1 MNKLNRVGID
11 RITISNVVEV
21 DGRFSEPLIDYFQKF
36 TKRNLKKDPFV
47 VAKKSRI
54 VFSLGN
60 FSLVCGNYASG
71 YANLEIH
78 AADKN
83 GNNLYNMQVCDIK
96 KKIPDILNY
105 FQERYGINFL
115 DESYF
120 KISKVEINATFE
132 MKEKPEKYEDC
143 LTLLQYGFTGAN
155 GTYATYYTREN
166 MLPKLETLY
175 LVDANDNKNYSIKVY
190 DKNKEL
196 ESKKCDTYGYNNCLR
211 FEITIKKQCEL
222 KAIIPSL
229 MLSDLEDANI
239 TQYFWKR
246 FNKAISRV
254 DSFLQ
259 DRMRL
264 PLEITKKEY
273 IPSVATVFMDTIL
286 ENGIYGNN
294 IVHSF
299 FQKLIEIEQ
308 LIQLPVFVSVL
319 RLEKMIENEMFLSKE
334 KANYCINALK
344 DDNSFDI
351 RKELYIDKIY
361 MRERRW
367 NEIKFKLQTLS
378 VVG

>member
-1 MNKLNRVGID
+1 MNKLGQVGID
-11 RITISNVVEV
+11 RITITNVL
-21 DGRFSEPLIDYFQKF
+21 DIHGRFPEPLIDYFQKL
-36 TKRNLKKDPFV
+36 TDKNLKTDPYI
-47 VAKKSRI
+47 VAKKSKI
-54 VFSLGN
+54 IFSLGN
-60 FSLVCGNYASG
+60 FSLVCGNYAFG

-96 KKIPDILNY
+96 KKIPDILNF
-105 FQERYGINFL
+105 FQARYGIHFL
-115 DESYF
+115 DKSYY
-120 KISKVEINATFE
+120 KVSKVEINATFE
-132 MKEKPEKYEDC
+132 MKEKTEKYEDC
-143 LTLLQYGFTGAN
+143 LTLLQYGFSGAN
-155 GTYATYYTREN
+155 GAYATYYTREN

-190 DKNKEL
+190 DKIKEL
-196 ESKKCDTYGYNNCLR
+196 ESKKCDTYGYDNCLR

-229 MLSDLEDANI
+229 MLSDLEDTNI

-264 PLEITKKEY
+264 PLEITKKVY
-273 IPSVATVFMDTIL
+273 VPSVATVFMDTIL
-286 ENGIYGNN
+286 DKGIYGNN
-294 IVHSF
+294 LTQSF

-308 LIQLPVFVSVL
+308 LIRLPVFVSVL
-319 RLEKMIENEMFLSKE
+319 GLEKMIENEMFLSKE

-344 DDNSFDI
+344 NDESFDI
-351 RKELYIDKIY
+351 RKEPYIDKIY

-367 NEIKFKLQTLS
+367 NEIKSKLQNL
-378 VVG
+378 